1 MEVKL
6 EVLLSTSIKQK
17 KPWPR
22 ISWLGQEKEAIFLL
36 DDKYI
41 NEINLPSGKTKKKI
55 PRLQLLLKNVV
66 ILTTSNNDAW
76 LSGVLNTGEIFLWNK
91 DQDCL
96 KTVSATEES
105 KTLITTAL
113 ESSLRLY
120 IYVSGDG
127 KRVLLTTPFGCILL
141 WECLESENIIYSKN
155 SSLLGQWSQIQP
167 EKSFVL
173 PSPEDKEAVVDAVF
187 IRNELL
193 GDCCLC
199 SFTFYSGE
207 YLMLTF
213 LALQWHENVSRSSSS
228 LSYQVHWAHQECFL
242 CTLVPKCESVKS
254 RGALITAFSRDGLTL
269 AVTLNQKD
277 PKATQILFIN
287 ILNFVA
293 LCGNLK
299 GCSNKNPVV
308 PSRLIRSYWVG
319 DISWTHDSLFLACI
333 LKRGSLIL
341 LTCLGELLTLITFG
355 CSIEFGPAEFI
366 PLHPLITYR
375 PQQYIPQDSSYS
387 LDSSASDNDP
397 MRQKFSVKTHSRLP
411 YLIVSDGYMV
421 TVLRFFDNLS
431 PSVLMKS
438 FLLESTQRLENI
450 HQMLIFQSK
459 GKNLRLRSLDS
470 LRSCLLK
477 HQGNQSSVVSAIPR
491 FLQAEE
497 EIGELT
503 EKMSDLQDEIEES
516 NNSKQFFSHFFP
528 FWSQKSD
535 SLFDEVEEGRLEF
548 ASMFDTIHAKDDIKE
563 KDDIIT
569 ELHSIQKNLLA
580 AWNIGISKNVEHK
593 KLMLNYTVTCI
604 THFFYILQF
613 VKCPSPKQNF
623 YLNKTLRH
631 NAWLH
636 CVFQFFHQ
644 CLSVQYWDLRYR
656 QTVGHLIKL
665 TSQTLQLIF
674 VQQQQDQLF
683 SDTLLGCFNLLKMVS
698 DSLNGIYTLQ
708 HQVISTSDD
717 GNRTVNHE
725 SLVVPIFQNFSYNCT
740 QKPWSWNSFLKLP
753 PQAINLVQKPGHRL
767 SNLWQ
772 LLYKQTLWYQ
782 AHLSRLDPKDDRQLT
797 ERISNEE
804 SFVRSLLCHIQ
815 AVLQTAGCCLNQAL
829 ELKSIIGEEYFLL
842 GSYEESVQL
851 WKKALQETK
860 ALGGKRTCFL
870 QTRYYLAQLYCH
882 LYCYNLNDAQGM
894 CDHLVREILRQ
905 SQMFTKEEEYFPVSE
920 SFHCDFGLIGNVH
933 PEAAVVVVQCMA
945 RFMAAYF
952 TNQQLYVLPP
962 HNVDILPP
970 LHIETEQSVRII
982 PLQHSKVASVI
993 RDQNL
998 SYLWTVEYALEL
1010 LFVTGLVPEAVWL
1023 AHRLGDWKMAV
1034 SIGLAFKLCYKSNS
1048 NLSRCKKKDL
1058 ALQLNMTPTR
1068 IFQEKL
1074 QCFLGQ
1080 PASLKVANELGPKY
1094 KQFTDPIEEEDVG
1107 LLFNSIQ
1114 EVLKAAV
1121 MADAD
1126 ILSETFQCLIDSAK
1140 DFSKRLWGLVPVGLY
1155 LPSPPLYCPQPAVLN
1170 EDHGDDLLLKTEKD
1184 YRQKVS
1190 GILQRILLLFRA
1202 ACCSFPAAQWYILKL
1217 RWARKVMQKIRIKG
1231 SLPLMSP
1238 FPESLLHYCK
1248 VGLAF
1253 YQPGTPKDQK
1263 LDEVSCKTI
1272 GCFREL
1278 CALCWML
1285 HVREKLSYN
1294 CRQYQI
1300 ARENMEKKK
1309 DMELE
1314 FDPCMVEHC
1323 LSALEWAC
1331 RMLPFSRF
1339 MNIEELVQDIILS
1352 LIGEL
1357 PPTRKVAEILVK
1369 AFPNSEDVRVPLR
1382 DKYNSLQQRLR
1393 HCTVKG
1399 PQTEEMMS
1407 VIMHSIYKMRVKAL
1421 KRVRRN
1427 IGPFE
1432 MNIWEPPEEENVDNK
1447 IHTYD
1452 RFSLGTSLSRSTL
1465 TDIENSLIHSDAETI
1480 DTFSEALPSEKKR
1493 KNAQNHAEFTLT
1505 SNQDSKKKKFSSE
1518 ECPERKSDHE
1528 NICRENEVP
1537 IVGIWEFE
1545 RDDDEYIKFLDL
1557 FLSYVLE
1564 KDLVGSNNPGIPF
1577 LSSFSA
1583 LLKEHELNSLLFDV
1597 HTTLKRRQGKPT
1609 IQNVFRAGSC
1619 FVIVPESCESEKS
1632 STLNSENFKNL
1643 GNQTPSPSI
1652 LAVQGPRAF
1661 LQNSLNEVNKS
1672 MGKRGLFGLKEKSM
1686 YRIKDDNRDLPMSH
1700 KLPKQGVL
1708 PPNFKTTK
1716 FTYKAVQWND
1726 IIPHEELSS
1735 ELKNKFGSI
1744 AKLLEWMIRWSDRRL
1759 LYDSTKPEASCQD
1772 SPVIRV
1778 RTSAA
1783 AILTSLWLLE
1793 QSYFVQK
1800 TDGVIC
1806 EVPENCYSV
1815 PSALLPETKDNIE
1828 KESTVD
1834 IGCPGSV
1841 PIAKEIQEV
1850 HNNDG
1855 PYDNFLDSINRLT
1868 IQSKDPEI
1876 KELIEESISITQVTD
1891 KEFTDFDKDLPE
1903 EMEIFTQEEMKMP
1916 NYREKSEDSFGSQN
1930 TDISISLVPLK
1941 GQSEEQHFKEKIE
1954 CPLKESVEEL
1964 MKTSFEQKS
1973 MVETVADPKLTIPHS
1988 FCLDTSANI
1997 HSTQVSAPKDRSSSV
2012 PPLVSDTASVS
2023 SNTPISKRHR
2033 GHKDE
2038 SPAELPNSSEPIRQ
2052 MLHDELFRLVQ
2063 LQQINFMSLMQIVG
2077 SSFANL
2083 PNLHLTQQLQNM
2095 HLEGSQISG
2104 PTRGSGDVEPTVTNV
2119 KKDFLLRSLEENSRQ
2134 FEKSRPHH
2142 EGIVQADQDKVGN
2155 IQNIPSFFAPSAHL
2169 DGHSNNGGEIPKCQ
2183 GFSTNPA
2190 SSSCNHLHLLS
2201 TTPTIHKNPTLIPA
2215 MKTLNPVSGFPLLK
2229 IETKHEF
2236 KPLSVHPVRT
2246 PQVPV
2251 RPPPEPK
2258 EAWGLSSSGKHPLM
2272 AHSDIPTSHLNLN
2285 QYEVEVVQKA
2295 LEQKRWA
2302 EIRTTEIPKHLNLDQ
2317 YIEQENLTPQQDSSV
2332 KKQEKIFDVKPKPSE
2347 MSNGNFLGVPL
2358 LHLHPNPV
2366 FSTALRTSVFTPSTF
2381 NRPKEK
2387 ERDSK
2392 EILYPSIKLLHTCLP
2407 LEHKCQKPKFIPLEN
2422 LIAFKQSQQ
2431 KQSFNLLEHEKP
2443 GNIHLLKAKE
2453 PKKENKKRERR
2464 RAKKKL
2470 QEETLEKQEKKCVTF
2485 QSEDSIINPDDSEVI
2500 VKQKDQQEQPIL
2512 QPTDCFVIPLESLE
2526 EDITTSAGLH
2536 YMASI
2541 KKKVVKNQDAS
2552 TNTDPVQEFSSV
2564 PQMLAPDVYLN
2575 LGFPSEI
2582 SETPLT
2588 SNPASNVVGHNY
2600 INVIDIEASDL
2611 LQELPVREDTTDD
2624 IVVKQEGDNLEI
2636 PSSANLHYMAASVTN
2651 AIPPDQF
2658 MNKDL
2663 DKKADQRRS
2672 GTADQD
2678 CCNKDSGQQKEDLP
2692 EVQPPV
2698 QESIVKSGAV
2708 EDYSTWKQCQ
2718 DFNAPPYVV
2727 PSEKKLDREELTT
2740 KFLET
2745 DEKLLVLKNIAI
2757 NVEQDFSNTKLVCPS
2772 CALVKTEDPLELSC
2786 SPEAD
2791 KETEFSQI
2799 FRSLEEEGSAY
2810 SFSHQIEEEEETPL
2824 HKFPETKQT
2833 VWNSCSSPV
2842 SSFDIGDQITST
2854 GMASSEDSIES
2865 VSADFQITGLTDVA
2879 DIIGDLITESGVSRE
2894 ELGLTEHQA
2903 KKISRIHSTPKKR
2916 KSQRTEKEK
2925 REIRTWMK
2933 KKRKERM
2940 AEYLAQLA
2948 QKREQE
2954 YEPFQ
2959 PQRHPLCMTSKEIR
2973 LCQRMK
2979 NEKDRLQLSEHYD
2992 RRVAQAYSLMNELL
3006 FESAQVPRRS
3016 LTKPPGS
3023 PAKSAHISRKQ
3034 CHLPPRG
3041 EDHNIS
3047 TLSPNRNSKVRF
3059 ASKPT
3064 YIHGRTPL
3072 SQHRHPSQRNRKA
3085 AMSVKKTTEV
3095 TRKSGRNVSCFTD
3108 LSSQDFSYPPHRT
3121 SYIKSSETS
3130 TSTTNAE
3137 EYEREHNKASSWTMA
3152 EHADRIL
3159 CRGPWSSLEDFSPAE
3174 DERFSVSI
3182 NGLTS
3187 GSESTSSILSKIDWR
3202 AVDDMVAMVKN
3213 T

>member
-76 LSGVLNTGEIFLWNK
+76 LAGVLNTGEIFLWNK
-91 DQDCL
+91 DHDCL

-105 KTLITTAL
+105 KKLITTVL

-120 IYVSGDG
+120 MYVSGDG

-213 LALQWHENVSRSSSS
+213 LALQWHENVSQSSSS

-242 CTLVPKCESVKS
+242 CTLIPKCESVKS

-277 PKATQILFIN
+277 PKATQILFVN

-293 LCGNLK
+293 LCGSLK

-319 DISWTHDSLFLACI
+319 DISWTHDSLFLACV

-341 LTCLGELLTLITFG
+341 LTCLGELLTLKTFG

-421 TVLRFFDNLS
+421 TVLQFFDNLS

-438 FLLESTQRLENI
+438 FLLESTQRLEKI

-477 HQGNQSSVVSAIPR
+477 HQGNQSLVVSAIPR

-503 EKMSDLQDEIEES
+503 EKMDHEIEES

-528 FWSQKSD
+528 FGSQKSD

-593 KLMLNYTVTCI
+593 KLMFNYTVTCI

-613 VKCPSPKQNF
+613 VKCPSKQNF

-656 QTVGHLIKL
+656 QDVGHLVKL
-665 TSQTLQLIF
+665 TSQTLKLIF

-683 SDTLLGCFNLLKMVS
+683 SDSLLGCFNLLKMVS

-708 HQVISTSDD
+708 HQMISTSDD
-717 GNRTVNHE
+717 GNRIVNHE
-725 SLVVPIFQNFSYNCT
+725 SLIVPIFQKFSNNCT
-740 QKPWSWNSFLKLP
+740 QKSWSWNTFLKLP

-829 ELKSIIGEEYFLL
+829 ELKSITGEEYFLL

-905 SQMFTKEEEYFPVSE
+905 SQI
-920 SFHCDFGLIGNVH
+920 FHCDFGLIGNVH
-933 PEAAVVVVQCMA
+933 PEAAIAVVQCMA

-962 HNVDILPP
+962 HNVDIIPP
-970 LHIETEQSVRII
+970 LHIETEQFVRII

-1010 LFVTGLVPEAVWL
+1010 LFITGLVPEAVWL

-1058 ALQLNMTPTR
+1058 TLQLNMTPTR
-1068 IFQEKL
+1068 IFREKL

-1080 PASLKVANELGPKY
+1080 PASLKVANELGTKY

-1170 EDHGDDLLLKTEKD
+1170 EDHEDDLLLKTEKD

-1253 YQPGTPKDQK
+1253 YQPGAPKNQK

-1300 ARENMEKKK
+1300 SYSHFKIKNDFTECRKIFP
-1309 DMELE
+1309 EL
-1314 FDPCMVEHC
+1314 
-1323 LSALEWAC
+1323 S
-1331 RMLPFSRF
+1331 
-1339 MNIEELVQDIILS
+1339 
-1352 LIGEL
+1352 
-1357 PPTRKVAEILVK
+1357 
-1369 AFPNSEDVRVPLR
+1369 FPNSEDIRVPLR

-1432 MNIWEPPEEENVDNK
+1432 MNIWEPPEEETADNK

-1465 TDIENSLIHSDAETI
+1465 SDIENSLVHSDAETV
-1480 DTFSEALPSEKKR
+1480 DTLSEALPSEKKR
-1493 KNAQNHAEFTLT
+1493 KNAQNHAEFTLIT
-1505 SNQDSKKKKFSSE
+1505 NQDNKKKKFSSE

-1528 NICRENEVP
+1528 NICRENKVP
-1537 IVGIWEFE
+1537 IVGVWEFE

-1643 GNQTPSPSI
+1643 GNQTSSPSM
-1652 LAVQGPRAF
+1652 LAVQGPRTF
-1661 LQNSLNEVNKS
+1661 IQNSLNEVNKS
-1672 MGKRGLFGLKEKSM
+1672 MEKRGLFGLKEKSM
-1686 YRIKDDNRDLPMSH
+1686 YRIKDDNKEIPMSH
-1700 KLPKQGVL
+1700 RLPKQVVL
-1708 PPNFKTTK
+1708 PQNFKTTK
-1716 FTYKAVQWND
+1716 FTYNAVQWND
-1726 IIPHEELSS
+1726 IIPHEELSL

-1744 AKLLEWMIRWSDRRL
+1744 ARLLEWMIRWSDRRL

-1793 QSYFVQK
+1793 QSRFVQQ
-1800 TDGVIC
+1800 TDR
-1806 EVPENCYSV
+1806 NCYSV

-1828 KESTVD
+1828 KESNGD

-1850 HNNDG
+1850 YNNDG
-1855 PYDNFLDSINRLT
+1855 PYDNFLDI
-1868 IQSKDPEI
+1868 
-1876 KELIEESISITQVTD
+1876 
-1891 KEFTDFDKDLPE
+1891 
-1903 EMEIFTQEEMKMP
+1903 
-1916 NYREKSEDSFGSQN
+1916 
-1930 TDISISLVPLK
+1930 
-1941 GQSEEQHFKEKIE
+1941 
-1954 CPLKESVEEL
+1954 
-1964 MKTSFEQKS
+1964 
-1973 MVETVADPKLTIPHS
+1973 
-1988 FCLDTSANI
+1988 
-1997 HSTQVSAPKDRSSSV
+1997 QVSAPKDRSSSV

-2023 SNTPISKRHR
+2023 SNTISKRHR

-2038 SPAELPNSSEPIRQ
+2038 SPAELPNSSEPVRQ

-2134 FEKSRPHH
+2134 FEKSRPHQ
-2142 EGIVQADQDKVGN
+2142 ERIVQSDQDKIGN
-2155 IQNIPSFFAPSAHL
+2155 IQNIPSFCVPPTHL

-2190 SSSCNHLHLLS
+2190 SSAFAASNHLHLLS
-2201 TTPTIHKNPTLIPA
+2201 TTPITHKNPTLIPA
-2215 MKTLNPVSGFPLLK
+2215 VKSLNPVSGFPLLN
-2229 IETKHEF
+2229 IEMKHEF

-2258 EAWGLSSSGKHPLM
+2258 EAWGLSNSGKLPLM
-2272 AHSDIPTSHLNLN
+2272 AHSDTPTSHLNLN
-2285 QYEVEVVQKA
+2285 QYD
-2295 LEQKRWA
+2295 RWA

-2347 MSNGNFLGVPL
+2347 IPNGNFLGVPL
-2358 LHLHPNPV
+2358 LHLQLNPTPV
-2366 FSTALRTSVFTPSTF
+2366 FSAALRTPVFTPSTF

-2407 LEHKCQKPKFIPLEN
+2407 SEHKVGDFIFFYNNFLFSKYMQKIYSCANFLFL
-2422 LIAFKQSQQ
+2422 LIH
-2431 KQSFNLLEHEKP
+2431 FNYILFF
-2443 GNIHLLKAKE
+2443 N
-2453 PKKENKKRERR
+2453 NRERR

-2470 QEETLEKQEKKCVTF
+2470 QEESSEKQEKKCVTF

-2500 VKQKDQQEQPIL
+2500 VKQEVKEK
-2512 QPTDCFVIPLESLE
+2512 SLE

-2552 TNTDPVQEFSSV
+2552 TNTDPEFSSI

-2582 SETPLT
+2582 SETPST
-2588 SNPASNVVGHNY
+2588 SNPVGHNY
-2600 INVIDIEASDL
+2600 INVIDIEATDL

-2651 AIPPDQF
+2651 VIPPDQF
-2658 MNKDL
+2658 MNKGISFL
-2663 DKKADQRRS
+2663 KF
-2672 GTADQD
+2672 
-2678 CCNKDSGQQKEDLP
+2678 DSKFYFFLNTKDLP

-2698 QESIVKSGAV
+2698 KESIVKSVAV

-2727 PSEKKLDREELTT
+2727 PSEKKLDREQLTT

-2772 CALVKTEDPLELSC
+2772 CAVSI
-2786 SPEAD
+2786 
-2791 KETEFSQI
+2791 I
-2799 FRSLEEEGSAY
+2799 FFLLFILKHA
-2810 SFSHQIEEEEETPL
+2810 
-2824 HKFPETKQT
+2824 
-2833 VWNSCSSPV
+2833 
-2842 SSFDIGDQITST
+2842 
-2854 GMASSEDSIES
+2854 
-2865 VSADFQITGLTDVA
+2865 SADFQITGLTDVA

-2903 KKISRIHSTPKKR
+2903 MKISRIHSTPKKR

-2925 REIRTWMK
+2925 REIRAWMK
-2933 KKRKERM
+2933 RKRKERM

-3006 FESAQVPRRS
+3006 FESAQVPRRC
-3016 LTKPPGS
+3016 LKKPPGS
-3023 PAKSAHISRKQ
+3023 PAKSARISRKQ
-3034 CHLPPRG
+3034 YHLPPKG
-3041 EDHNIS
+3041 
-3047 TLSPNRNSKVRF
+3047 
-3059 ASKPT
+3059 
-3064 YIHGRTPL
+3064 
-3072 SQHRHPSQRNRKA
+3072 
-3085 AMSVKKTTEV
+3085 
-3095 TRKSGRNVSCFTD
+3095 
-3108 LSSQDFSYPPHRT
+3108 
-3121 SYIKSSETS
+3121 

-3137 EYEREHNKASSWTMA
+3137 EYEREHDKMSSWTMA
-3152 EHADRIL
+3152 DHADRIL

-3174 DERFSVSI
+3174 DEKFSVSI

-3202 AVDDMVAMVKN
+3202 AVDNMVAMVKN

>member
-55 PRLQLLLKNVV
+55 PRLQLLQKNVV
-66 ILTTSNNDAW
+66 ILTTSSNDAW
-76 LSGVLNTGEIFLWNK
+76 LAGLLNTGEIFLWNK

-105 KTLITTAL
+105 ETLITAGL
-113 ESSLRLY
+113 ECSLRLY

-127 KRVLLTTPFGCILL
+127 KRVLLIIPSGCILL

-155 SSLLGQWSQIQP
+155 SSLLGQWSQIKP
-167 EKSFVL
+167 EKSIVL
-173 PSPEDKEAVVDAVF
+173 PSAEDKEAVVDAVF
-187 IRNELL
+187 IKNELL

-213 LALQWHENVSRSSSS
+213 LALQWHENVSRSITS

-254 RGALITAFSRDGLTL
+254 RGALIIAFSRDGLTL
-269 AVTLNQKD
+269 AVTINQKD
-277 PKATQILFIN
+277 PEATQILFIN
-287 ILNFVA
+287 VLNFVT
-293 LCGNLK
+293 LCGSLK

-319 DISWTHDSLFLACI
+319 DISWTHDSLFLACV
-333 LKRGSLIL
+333 LKRGSLVL
-341 LTCLGELLTLITFG
+341 LTCLGELLTLVTFG
-355 CSIEFGPAEFI
+355 CSVEFGPAEFI

-375 PQQYIPQDSSYS
+375 PQQFVPQDSSYS

-397 MRQKFSVKTHSRLP
+397 MRQRFSVKTHSRLP

-421 TVLRFFDNLS
+421 TVLRFFDNLT

-438 FLLESTQRLENI
+438 FLLESTQRLEKI
-450 HQMLIFQSK
+450 HQGLISQSK

-470 LRSCLLK
+470 LRASLLK

-497 EIGELT
+497 EIGELI
-503 EKMSDLQDEIEES
+503 EKMADLQDHEVEES
-516 NNSKQFFSHFFP
+516 NNSKQFPNNFFP
-528 FWSQKSD
+528 FWNQKSD

-548 ASMFDTIHAKDDIKE
+548 ASMFDTIHAKDDTKE

-593 KLMLNYTVTCI
+593 KLMLNYTVICI
-604 THFFYILQF
+604 IHFLYILQF
-613 VKCPSPKQNF
+613 VKCPSLKQNLF
-623 YLNKTLRH
+623 LNKTIRH

-636 CVFQFFHQ
+636 CVFQLFHQ

-656 QTVGHLIKL
+656 QDVGHLVKL
-665 TSQTLQLIF
+665 TSQTLKLMFI
-674 VQQQQDQLF
+674 QQQQDQLF

-698 DSLNGIYTLQ
+698 DSLNGIYILQ
-708 HQVISTSDD
+708 HQVISTSAD

-725 SLVVPIFQNFSYNCT
+725 SLVVPIFQKLSYNCT
-740 QKPWSWNSFLKLP
+740 QKSWSWNSFLKIP

-767 SNLWQ
+767 SILWQ

-782 AHLSRLDPKDDRQLT
+782 AHLSRMDPKDDRQLT
-797 ERISNEE
+797 KRIAHEE
-804 SFVRSLLCHIQ
+804 PIVRSLLCHIQ
-815 AVLQTAGCCLNQAL
+815 AILQTAGYCLNQAL
-829 ELKSIIGEEYFLL
+829 ELKSVIGEEYFLL

-860 ALGGKRTCFL
+860 AIGGKRTCFL

-894 CDHLVREILRQ
+894 CDQLVREILRQ
-905 SQMFTKEEEYFPVSE
+905 SQISIKEEEYFPE
-920 SFHCDFGLIGNVH
+920 SFYCDFGTIGNVH
-933 PEAAVVVVQCMA
+933 REAAVVVVQCMA

-952 TNQQLYVLPP
+952 ANQQLYVLPP
-962 HNVDILPP
+962 HSVGVLPP
-970 LHIETEQSVRII
+970 LHIESEQSVRII

-998 SYLWTVEYALEL
+998 SSLWTVEYALEL
-1010 LFVTGLVPEAVWL
+1010 LFISGLVPEAVWL

-1034 SIGLAFKLCYKSNS
+1034 SVGLAFKLCYKNDS

-1058 ALQLNMTPTR
+1058 TLPLNMTPTR

-1080 PASLKVANELGPKY
+1080 PASLEVTNELGPKY
-1094 KQFTDPIEEEDVG
+1094 KQFTDPIEEEDVD

-1126 ILSETFQCLIDSAK
+1126 ILSETFQLLIDSAK
-1140 DFSKRLWGLVPVGLY
+1140 DFSRRLWGLVPMGLY
-1155 LPSPPLYCPQPAVLN
+1155 LPSPPLYCPQPAVLS
-1170 EDHGDDLLLKTEKD
+1170 EDHGDDLLLKAEKD

-1231 SLPLMSP
+1231 SLPLLSP

-1248 VGLAF
+1248 VGMAF
-1253 YQPGTPKDQK
+1253 YRPRALEDQK

-1285 HVREKLSYN
+1285 HVREKLSYS
-1294 CRQYQI
+1294 CRRYQI
-1300 ARENMEKKK
+1300 ARENVEKKK

-1314 FDPCMVEHC
+1314 FDSCMVEHC

-1369 AFPNSEDVRVPLR
+1369 AFPNSEDIRVPLR

-1407 VIMHSIYKMRVKAL
+1407 VIMHSIYKVRVKAL

-1432 MNIWEPPEEENVDNK
+1432 VNIWEPPEEETTDNK
-1447 IHTYD
+1447 IHAYD
-1452 RFSLGTSLSRSTL
+1452 QFSPGASLSRSTL
-1465 TDIENSLIHSDAETI
+1465 TEVGNSLAHSDTETA
-1480 DTFSEALPSEKKR
+1480 DTFSEALSSEKKR
-1493 KNAQNHAEFTLT
+1493 ENAQNHAEFTLI
-1505 SNQDSKKKKFSSE
+1505 SKHDNKKKKFNSE
-1518 ECPERKSDHE
+1518 ECPERKGD
-1528 NICRENEVP
+1528 RENLPRENTVP
-1537 IVGIWEFE
+1537 VVGVWEFE

-1564 KDLVGSNNPGIPF
+1564 KDLIGSNNPGIPF

-1583 LLKEHELNSLLFDV
+1583 HLKKHELNSLLFDV

-1609 IQNVFRAGSC
+1609 SQNVFRAGSC
-1619 FVIVPESCESEKS
+1619 YVIIPESCESEKS

-1643 GNQTPSPSI
+1643 GNQTSSPSV
-1652 LAVQGPRAF
+1652 LVVQGPRSF
-1661 LQNSLNEVNKS
+1661 IQNSSNEVIKS
-1672 MGKRGLFGLKEKSM
+1672 TGKKGLFGLKEKSM
-1686 YRIKDDNRDLPMSH
+1686 YRIKDDNREIPMSH
-1700 KLPKQGVL
+1700 RLPKQVFL
-1708 PPNFKTTK
+1708 PQNFKTTK
-1716 FTYKAVQWND
+1716 FTYKAVQWSD
-1726 IIPHEELSS
+1726 IIPHEELSP

-1759 LYDSTKPEASCQD
+1759 LCDSTKPESSCQY

-1793 QSYFVQK
+1793 QSHFVQQ
-1800 TDGVIC
+1800 TSHVIC
-1806 EVPENCYSV
+1806 KIPENHYSL
-1815 PSALLPETKDNIE
+1815 PSVLLPEAKHNIE
-1828 KESTVD
+1828 KESIVHTS
-1834 IGCPGSV
+1834 CPASMST
-1841 PIAKEIQEV
+1841 PNEIQEV
-1850 HNNDG
+1850 HNSDG
-1855 PYDNFLDSINRLT
+1855 PYTNFLEIT
-1868 IQSKDPEI
+1868 TQSKEPKI
-1876 KELIEESISITQVTD
+1876 KELIEESISITHVTD
-1891 KEFTDFDKDLPE
+1891 KEFTDFDEDILE
-1903 EMEIFTQEEMKMP
+1903 EMETFTQEEMKVP
-1916 NYREKSEDSFGSQN
+1916 DCGENSEESFGSLKN
-1930 TDISISLVPLK
+1930 TEISISLMSLE
-1941 GQSEEQHFKEKIE
+1941 GQSEEQHSRKKVE

-1964 MKTSFEQKS
+1964 VKTSFEQKD
-1973 MVETVADPKLTIPHS
+1973 MVETVADIKLTIPHS
-1988 FCLDTSANI
+1988 VCLDTSTDTFSI
-1997 HSTQVSAPKDRSSSV
+1997 QVSAPKDRSSSV
-2012 PPLVSDTASVS
+2012 PPLVSDTTTVS

-2033 GHKDE
+2033 SHKDV
-2038 SPAELPNSSEPIRQ
+2038 SPAQLPNSSEPVTQ

-2077 SSFANL
+2077 SSFATL
-2083 PNLHLTQQLQNM
+2083 PNVQPTLQSHNV
-2095 HLEGSQISG
+2095 HLERSQISL
-2104 PTRGSGDVEPTVTNV
+2104 PTRGSGDVEPTGIHL
-2119 KKDFLLRSLEENSRQ
+2119 KKDFLLGSIGENSRQ
-2134 FEKSRPHH
+2134 FEKSQPHH
-2142 EGIVQADQDKVGN
+2142 EGIVQCDQNKVGN
-2155 IQNIPSFFAPSAHL
+2155 NQNIPSFCVPSGHL
-2169 DGHSNNGGEIPKCQ
+2169 DGQSNNGRVTPKCQ
-2183 GFSTNPA
+2183 GLSTTP
-2190 SSSCNHLHLLS
+2190 SSQTCAANNHFHLLS
-2201 TTPTIHKNPTLIPA
+2201 TTPTIHKSPVLIPA
-2215 MKTLNPVSGFPLLK
+2215 VKTLNPASGFPLLK
-2229 IETKHEF
+2229 IQMKHEF
-2236 KPLSVHPVRT
+2236 KPLSLHPVRT
-2246 PQVPV
+2246 PQVTV

-2258 EAWGLSSSGKHPLM
+2258 EAWNSSSSEKKL
-2272 AHSDIPTSHLNLN
+2272 HSTAQSITPTSHLNLS
-2285 QYEVEVVQKA
+2285 QYDVETVQKA

-2302 EIRTTEIPKHLNLDQ
+2302 EIRTIETPKHLNLDQ
-2317 YIEQENLTPQQDSSV
+2317 YVEQETLTPQQDSSA
-2332 KKQEKIFDVKPKPSE
+2332 KKQEKIFYMKPEPSE
-2347 MSNGNFLGVPL
+2347 IPNQNFLGIPL
-2358 LHLHPNPV
+2358 LHLQLNPTTR
-2366 FSTALRTSVFTPSTF
+2366 FSPALTASVSTPSIPS
-2381 NRPKEK
+2381 RPKEK

-2392 EILYPSIKLLHTCLP
+2392 EILYPSIKLLHTYLP
-2407 LEHKCQKPKFIPLEN
+2407 PEHKCQKPKFIPLEN

-2431 KQSFNLLEHEKP
+2431 KQSLNLFEHVKP
-2443 GNIHLLKAKE
+2443 GNIHLLKAKID

-2464 RAKKKL
+2464 RVKKAL
-2470 QEETLEKQEKKCVTF
+2470 QEKSSEKQEKKCVTF
-2485 QSEDSIINPDDSEVI
+2485 RSEDSIINPDDLEVV
-2500 VKQKDQQEQPIL
+2500 VKQEDQQEQPIP

-2536 YMASI
+2536 YMASV
-2541 KKKVVKNQDAS
+2541 KKKVVENQDAS
-2552 TNTDPVQEFSSV
+2552 TNTEPVQEYSSV

-2575 LGFPSEI
+2575 LRFPSET
-2582 SETPLT
+2582 SEIPLT
-2588 SNPASNVVGHNY
+2588 SDPTSNVVGHNY
-2600 INVIDIEASDL
+2600 INVIDIEATDL
-2611 LQELPVREDTTDD
+2611 LEELPVREETTDD
-2624 IVVKQEGDNLEI
+2624 IVNKQEGDNMEI
-2636 PSSANLHYMAASVTN
+2636 PTCADLHYMAASVTN
-2651 AIPPDQF
+2651 VIPPDQF

-2663 DKKADQRRS
+2663 PK
-2672 GTADQD
+2672 
-2678 CCNKDSGQQKEDLP
+2678 
-2692 EVQPPV
+2692 VQPQV
-2698 QESIVKSGAV
+2698 QKSTVKSSGV
-2708 EDYSTWKQCQ
+2708 EDYLTWKQCQ
-2718 DFNAPPYVV
+2718 DFSALPYTV
-2727 PSEKKLDREELTT
+2727 PSEKNINIENLTT
-2740 KFLET
+2740 KLLEI
-2745 DEKLLVLKNIAI
+2745 DEKLLVLQNIAT
-2757 NVEQDFSNTKLVCPS
+2757 NVEQDFSNTKLV
-2772 CALVKTEDPLELSC
+2772 VKTEDPLELSY
-2786 SPEAD
+2786 SPEVD
-2791 KETEFSQI
+2791 KETTFSQT
-2799 FRSLEEEGSAY
+2799 FRSPEEAY
-2810 SFSHQIEEEEETPL
+2810 LFSHQIEEEGETPL
-2824 HKFPETKQT
+2824 LEFPETKHT
-2833 VWNSCSSPV
+2833 VWNSCSFSSVV
-2842 SSFDIGDQITST
+2842 SSFSVSSDQVTST
-2854 GMASSEDSIES
+2854 GTASSEDSVGSI
-2865 VSADFQITGLTDVA
+2865 SADFQITGLTDVA
-2879 DIIGDLITESGVSRE
+2879 DIIGDLITESGVSSE
-2894 ELGLTEHQA
+2894 ELGLTEQQA
-2903 KKISRIHSTPKKR
+2903 RKISRIHGTPKKR

-2925 REIRTWMK
+2925 REIRAWMK

-2948 QKREQE
+2948 EKREQE

-2959 PQRHPLCMTSKEIR
+2959 SQMRPLCMTSKEIR
-2973 LCQRMK
+2973 LYQRMK
-2979 NEKDRLQLSEHYD
+2979 KEKDRLQLSEHYH
-2992 RRVAQAYSLMNELL
+2992 RRVTQAYNLMNELL
-3006 FESAQVPRRS
+3006 FESAQVPGKS
-3016 LTKPPGS
+3016 LTKSPGS
-3023 PAKSAHISRKQ
+3023 PAKSPRVSRRR
-3034 CHLPPRG
+3034 HRLPPSGKDR
-3041 EDHNIS
+3041 NIS
-3047 TLSPNRNSKVRF
+3047 TLSPTRNAKVRF

-3064 YIHGRTPL
+3064 YIHGRSPV
-3072 SQHRHPSQRNRKA
+3072 SQHQHSSQRNRMA
-3085 AMSVKKTTEV
+3085 AIPITKTTEIT
-3095 TRKSGRNVSCFTD
+3095 TRPARNASCSPD
-3108 LSSQDFSYPPHRT
+3108 LSSQDFGYPPQRAT
-3121 SYIKSSETS
+3121 YIKNSETS
-3130 TSTTNAE
+3130 TFTSNVE
-3137 EYEREHNKASSWTMA
+3137 EYGREHDKVSSWTVP
-3152 EHADRIL
+3152 EGVDKIL
-3159 CRGPWSSLEDFSPAE
+3159 CRSSNSSLEDFSPVE
-3174 DERFSVSI
+3174 DEGFPVSFS
-3182 NGLTS
+3182 GLES
-3187 GSESTSSILSKIDWR
+3187 GSESTGSILSKIDWH
-3202 AVDDMVAMVKN
+3202 AIDDLVAMVEN

>member
-76 LSGVLNTGEIFLWNK
+76 LAGVLNTGEIFLWNK
-91 DQDCL
+91 DHDCL

-105 KTLITTAL
+105 KKLITTVL

-120 IYVSGDG
+120 MYVSGDG

-213 LALQWHENVSRSSSS
+213 LALQWHENVSQSSSS

-242 CTLVPKCESVKS
+242 CTLIPKCESVKS

-277 PKATQILFIN
+277 PKATQILFVN

-293 LCGNLK
+293 LCGSLK

-319 DISWTHDSLFLACI
+319 DISWTHDSLFLACV

-341 LTCLGELLTLITFG
+341 LTCLGELLTLKTFG

-421 TVLRFFDNLS
+421 TVLQFFDNLS

-438 FLLESTQRLENI
+438 FLLESTQRLEKI

-477 HQGNQSSVVSAIPR
+477 HQGNQSLVVSAIPR

-503 EKMSDLQDEIEES
+503 EKMDHEIEES

-528 FWSQKSD
+528 FGSQKSD

-593 KLMLNYTVTCI
+593 KLMFNYTVTCI

-613 VKCPSPKQNF
+613 VKCPSKQNF

-656 QTVGHLIKL
+656 QDVGHLVKL
-665 TSQTLQLIF
+665 TSQTLKLIF

-683 SDTLLGCFNLLKMVS
+683 SDSLLGCFNLLKMVS

-708 HQVISTSDD
+708 HQMISTSDD
-717 GNRTVNHE
+717 GNRIVNHE
-725 SLVVPIFQNFSYNCT
+725 SLIVPIFQKFSNNCT
-740 QKPWSWNSFLKLP
+740 QKSWSWNTFLKLP

-829 ELKSIIGEEYFLL
+829 ELKSITGEEYFLL

-905 SQMFTKEEEYFPVSE
+905 SQMSTKEEEYFPGI
-920 SFHCDFGLIGNVH
+920 FHCDFGLIGNVH
-933 PEAAVVVVQCMA
+933 PEAAIAVVQCMA

-962 HNVDILPP
+962 HNVDIIPP
-970 LHIETEQSVRII
+970 LHIETEQFVRII

-1010 LFVTGLVPEAVWL
+1010 LFITGLVPEAVWL

-1058 ALQLNMTPTR
+1058 TLQLNMTPTR
-1068 IFQEKL
+1068 IFREKL

-1080 PASLKVANELGPKY
+1080 PASLKVANELGTKY

-1170 EDHGDDLLLKTEKD
+1170 EDHEDDLLLKTEKD

-1253 YQPGTPKDQK
+1253 YQPGAPKNQK

-1323 LSALEWAC
+1323 FSALEWAC

-1357 PPTRKVAEILVK
+1357 PPTRKVAEIFVK
-1369 AFPNSEDVRVPLR
+1369 AFPNSEDIRVPLR

-1432 MNIWEPPEEENVDNK
+1432 MNIWEPPEEETADNK

-1465 TDIENSLIHSDAETI
+1465 SDIENSLVHSDAETV
-1480 DTFSEALPSEKKR
+1480 DTLSEALPSEKKR
-1493 KNAQNHAEFTLT
+1493 KNAQNHAEFTLIT
-1505 SNQDSKKKKFSSE
+1505 NQDNKKKKFSSE

-1528 NICRENEVP
+1528 NICRENKVP
-1537 IVGIWEFE
+1537 IVGVWEFE

-1643 GNQTPSPSI
+1643 GNQTSSPSM
-1652 LAVQGPRAF
+1652 LAVQGPRTF
-1661 LQNSLNEVNKS
+1661 IQNSLNEVNKS
-1672 MGKRGLFGLKEKSM
+1672 MEKRGLFGLKEKSM
-1686 YRIKDDNRDLPMSH
+1686 YRIKDDNKEIPMSH
-1700 KLPKQGVL
+1700 RLPKQVVL
-1708 PPNFKTTK
+1708 PQNFKTTK
-1716 FTYKAVQWND
+1716 FTYNAVQWND
-1726 IIPHEELSS
+1726 IIPHEELSL

-1744 AKLLEWMIRWSDRRL
+1744 ARLLEWMIRWSDRRL

-1793 QSYFVQK
+1793 QSRF
-1800 TDGVIC
+1800 
-1806 EVPENCYSV
+1806 NCYSV

-1828 KESTVD
+1828 KESNGD

-1841 PIAKEIQEV
+1841 PIAKEIQEYV
-1850 HNNDG
+1850 IF
-1855 PYDNFLDSINRLT
+1855 FLISINRLT
-1868 IQSKDPEI
+1868 IQSKDPEK
-1876 KELIEESISITQVTD
+1876 KELIEESISITHVTD

-1916 NYREKSEDSFGSQN
+1916 NYGENSEGSFGSQN
-1930 TDISISLVPLK
+1930 TDISISLVPLE
-1941 GQSEEQHFKEKIE
+1941 GQSEEVSQITF
-1954 CPLKESVEEL
+1954 
-1964 MKTSFEQKS
+1964 
-1973 MVETVADPKLTIPHS
+1973 
-1988 FCLDTSANI
+1988 
-1997 HSTQVSAPKDRSSSV
+1997 SAPKDRSSSV

-2023 SNTPISKRHR
+2023 SNTISKRHR

-2038 SPAELPNSSEPIRQ
+2038 SPAELPNSSEPVRQ

-2134 FEKSRPHH
+2134 FEKSRPHQ
-2142 EGIVQADQDKVGN
+2142 ERIVQSDQDKIGN
-2155 IQNIPSFFAPSAHL
+2155 IQNIPSFCVPPTHL

-2190 SSSCNHLHLLS
+2190 SSAFAASNHLHLLS
-2201 TTPTIHKNPTLIPA
+2201 TTPITHKNPTLIPA
-2215 MKTLNPVSGFPLLK
+2215 VKSLNPVSGFPLLN
-2229 IETKHEF
+2229 IEMKHEF

-2258 EAWGLSSSGKHPLM
+2258 EAWGLSNSGKLPLM
-2272 AHSDIPTSHLNLN
+2272 AHSDTPTSHLNLN
-2285 QYEVEVVQKA
+2285 QYDVETVQKA

-2347 MSNGNFLGVPL
+2347 IPNGNFLGVPL
-2358 LHLHPNPV
+2358 LHLQLNPTPV
-2366 FSTALRTSVFTPSTF
+2366 FSAALRTPVFTPSTF

-2407 LEHKCQKPKFIPLEN
+2407 SEHKCQKPKFIPLEN

-2443 GNIHLLKAKE
+2443 GNIHLLKAKIE

-2470 QEETLEKQEKKCVTF
+2470 QEESSEKQEKKCVTF

-2500 VKQKDQQEQPIL
+2500 VKQEVKEIPNCSSEWLDVFTIP
-2512 QPTDCFVIPLESLE
+2512 PTMYQY
-2526 EDITTSAGLH
+2526 ITTSAGLH

-2552 TNTDPVQEFSSV
+2552 TNTDPVQEFSSI

-2582 SETPLT
+2582 SETPST
-2588 SNPASNVVGHNY
+2588 SNP
-2600 INVIDIEASDL
+2600 
-2611 LQELPVREDTTDD
+2611 ELPVREDTTDD

-2651 AIPPDQF
+2651 VIPPDQF

-2663 DKKADQRRS
+2663 
-2672 GTADQD
+2672 
-2678 CCNKDSGQQKEDLP
+2678 P

-2698 QESIVKSGAV
+2698 KESIVKSVAV

-2727 PSEKKLDREELTT
+2727 PSEKKLDREQLTT

-2772 CALVKTEDPLELSC
+2772 CAVSI
-2786 SPEAD
+2786 
-2791 KETEFSQI
+2791 I
-2799 FRSLEEEGSAY
+2799 FFLLFILKHA
-2810 SFSHQIEEEEETPL
+2810 
-2824 HKFPETKQT
+2824 
-2833 VWNSCSSPV
+2833 
-2842 SSFDIGDQITST
+2842 
-2854 GMASSEDSIES
+2854 
-2865 VSADFQITGLTDVA
+2865 SADFQITGLTDVA

-2903 KKISRIHSTPKKR
+2903 MKISRIHSTPKKR

-2925 REIRTWMK
+2925 REIRAWMK
-2933 KKRKERM
+2933 RKRKERM

-2959 PQRHPLCMTSKEIR
+2959 PQRHPVSPFI
-2973 LCQRMK
+2973 QRVI
-2979 NEKDRLQLSEHYD
+2979 ELGLLQLSEHYD

-3006 FESAQVPRRS
+3006 FESAQVPRRC
-3016 LTKPPGS
+3016 LKKPPGS
-3023 PAKSAHISRKQ
+3023 PAKSARISRKQ
-3034 CHLPPRG
+3034 YHLPPKG
-3041 EDHNIS
+3041 EDRNIN

-3072 SQHRHPSQRNRKA
+3072 TLY
-3085 AMSVKKTTEV
+3085 MS
-3095 TRKSGRNVSCFTD
+3095 N
-3108 LSSQDFSYPPHRT
+3108 
-3121 SYIKSSETS
+3121 
-3130 TSTTNAE
+3130 
-3137 EYEREHNKASSWTMA
+3137 
-3152 EHADRIL
+3152 
-3159 CRGPWSSLEDFSPAE
+3159 DFSPAE
-3174 DERFSVSI
+3174 DEKFSVSI

-3202 AVDDMVAMVKN
+3202 AVDNMVAMVKN